1 MENVKGYRT
10 VETLRIQCNEAIQ
23 AGAALFAG
31 MCGDE
36 VDLDLLVAY
45 LAARGFDGGVIVGD
59 QEADG
64 VLWFQE
70 GTPRE
75 VWVFEAGDIPEVLLN
90 GPGRNRLRDLAAR
103 GGQVSVVACEP
114 PTVPPEFLDSS
125 DEQEPQ
131 PAVAT
136 EPPAHPWPVILE
148 HVAVR
153 VARSRGPRLAAQF
166 AAALNRALER
176 HGGGMDGERVHA
188 PQLPE
193 STWRVIVE
201 AACAP
206 VVAIAGRAF
215 TDRTIAASEREVAG
229 GGDEAQSAQA
239 AVGTEGEGTP

>member
-1 MENVKGYRT
+1 M
-10 VETLRIQCNEAIQ
+10 ETLRIQSNEAIQ

-31 MCGDE
+31 LRGDE
-36 VDLDLLVAY
+36 VDIDLLVTY

-59 QEADG
+59 QQADG

-90 GPGRNRLRDLAAR
+90 GPGRDRLSALAAR
-103 GGQVSVVACEP
+103 GGEVSVVACEP
-114 PTVPPEFLDSS
+114 PGVPMEFPDSA
-125 DEQEPQ
+125 DAPEPQ

-136 EPPAHPWPVILE
+136 EPPAHPWPAILE
-148 HVAVR
+148 HVVVR
-153 VARSRGPRLAAQF
+153 VARSRGPRLAEQF
-166 AAALNRALER
+166 TAALNRALER

-201 AACAP
+201 GACAP

-215 TDRTIAASEREVAG
+215 VDRTIAASERAIAVGVDA
-229 GGDEAQSAQA
+229 AQSAHA
-239 AVGTEGEGTP
+239 AVEIEGEGAR

>member
-1 MENVKGYRT
+1 M
-10 VETLRIQCNEAIQ
+10 ETLRIQSYEAIQ

-31 MCGDE
+31 IRGDE

-45 LAARGFDGGVIVGD
+45 LAARGFDGGVLVGD
-59 QEADG
+59 QETDG
-64 VLWFQE
+64 VLWLQE

-90 GPGRNRLRDLAAR
+90 GPGRDRLSALAAR

-114 PTVPPEFLDSS
+114 PDVPPELPDTP
-125 DEQEPQ
+125 DDPEPQ
-131 PAVAT
+131 PAIST
-136 EPPAHPWPVILE
+136 EPPAHPWPAILE
-148 HVAVR
+148 QVAVR

-176 HGGGMDGERVHA
+176 HGGSMDGERVRA

-193 STWRVIVE
+193 STWRTIVE

-206 VVAIAGRAF
+206 IVTIAGRAF
-215 TDRTIAASEREVAG
+215 TDRTIAASERAVVDGTDAG
-229 GGDEAQSAQA
+229 A
-239 AVGTEGEGTP
+239 EGEGSL